1 MSDENRGQARLF
13 DALTTKGTAFTAEE
27 RHSLGLLGLLPTVVK
42 TLAEQVDHCWHEFST
57 RRDDLDK
64 HIYLRALQDR
74 NETLFYRVLREHIPE
89 TLPIVYTPTVGEACQ
104 RFSEIYRRPRGLFV
118 SYADRDCLD
127 EVIRNRPHRDVDVIV
142 VTDGQ
147 RILGLGDQGIGG
159 MGIPIGKLSLYTLI
173 GGIDPARTLPIVLDV
188 GTDNVELLDD
198 PQYLGWRHRRIDDD
212 DYYAFIDKFVAAVHE
227 QLPDVLL
234 QWEDFATVH
243 AQPILTS
250 YRDKLL
256 TFNDDIQGTAAVALG
271 ALHGA
276 AKVAGRPLSQQQVV
290 MLGAG
295 SAGIGVLE
303 MVRQEMVTEGLTEQ
317 AALERIWVVDVM
329 GLLTDDRT
337 DLTVAQRKFAQPAGR
352 VADWGLPGAAQLADV
367 VHHVDVGVL
376 LGLSTAAGAFTE
388 DIVREMAGKTD
399 RPIIFPLSNPT
410 SRSEAHPAELDHW
423 TDGRALIA
431 TGSPF
436 APRASQRR
444 RTTDRPMQQRLHLPR
459 DGAGRDRRASDPGD
473 RRDDAGRGGDAGRR
487 VARPLRPGPTAASRL
502 ARRAR
507 RGDAHRPRRRRPSRR
522 GRRRPQT
529 QRRRTHPTDYAG
541 ALGPG
546 IPGALN
552 LPSTRDRLVHLP
564 VRAQRDHLAVV
575 VGLVG
580 EHTLGGGLVV
590 ARRDQDV
597 PDVGFLVAALVG
609 VAEDEL
615 DFGRGRDGLVP
626 EGRDRVAAPVALA
639 LGVQRRRPDGVFDD
653 GVVGEHRKPRFFV
666 PGDDRLARAPAGLVG
681 WVLSHRRHSP
691 ASGRCLLIATLCIVV
706 GAVTRFP
713 SRACRS

>member
-1 MSDENRGQARLF
+1 MTDENRGPARLF
-13 DALTTKGTAFTAEE
+13 DALTTKGTAFTVNE
-27 RHSLGLLGLLPTVVK
+27 RRRLGLLGLLPTVVK
-42 TLAEQVDHCWHEFST
+42 TLAEQVEHCWHEFST

-74 NETLFYRVLREHIPE
+74 NETLFYRLLRGHIPE

-118 SYADRDCLD
+118 SYAERDHLD

-198 PQYLGWRHRRIDDD
+198 PQYLGWRHRRIDDE
-212 DYYAFIDKFVAAVHE
+212 DYYAFIDKFVASVHE

-243 AQPILTS
+243 AQPILS
-250 YRDKLL
+250 NYRDKLL
-256 TFNDDIQGTAAVALG
+256 TFNDDIQGTAAVTLG

-295 SAGIGVLE
+295 SAGIGVLD
-303 MVRQEMVTEGLTEQ
+303 MIRQEMVTEGLSEQ
-317 AALERIWVVDVM
+317 AALDRIWVVDVV

-352 VADWGLPGAAQLADV
+352 VADWDLSGTAQLADV

-388 DIVREMAGKTD
+388 DIVREMAGKTE

-410 SRSEAHPAELDHW
+410 SRSEAHPAELDRW

-436 APRASQRR
+436 APVRR
-444 RTTDRPMQQRLHLPR
+444 NGVERPIAQCNNVYIFPAMGL
-459 DGAGRDRRASDPGD
+459 A
-473 RRDDAGRGGDAGRR
+473 
-487 VARPLRPGPTAASRL
+487 VTAAQATRV
-502 ARRAR
+502 
-507 RGDAHRPRRRRPSRR
+507 
-522 GRRRPQT
+522 
-529 QRRRTHPTDYAG
+529 TD
-541 ALGPG
+541 
-546 IPGALN
+546 
-552 LPSTRDRLVHLP
+552 
-564 VRAQRDHLAVV
+564 
-575 VGLVG
+575 
-580 EHTLGGGLVV
+580 EMM
-590 ARRDQDV
+590 
-597 PDVGFLVAALVG
+597 
-609 VAEDEL
+609 
-615 DFGRGRDGLVP
+615 
-626 EGRDRVAAPVALA
+626 RVAAATLGDASPALSDPDQPLLPAWPDVPSVAMGIA
-639 LGVQRRRPDGVFDD
+639 HAVAAQAVADGV
-653 GVVGEHRKPRFFV
+653 
-666 PGDDRLARAPAGLVG
+666 APERSNDELTQRIAQVH
-681 WVLSHRRHSP
+681 WTPEYP
-691 ASGRCLLIATLCIVV
+691 ATA
-706 GAVTRFP
+706 P
-713 SRACRS
+713 